1 MAVASE
7 VKGERSRLSLLAVVL
22 RFMRLCAMATASMQ
36 DLQPPHTQ
44 HSLNEHRQQQ
54 PPTLWRRSAA
64 LRHGRPASE
73 RVRGP

>member
-36 DLQPPHTQ
+36 DLQPQ
-44 HSLNEHRQQQ
+44 HSANEHRQQQ